1 MIRADVEPRAPA
13 LRPIGMSSKRPL
25 AVGALAVAVLTG
37 LTGLAGCANGSSVMS
52 GSGGAT
58 GTAPGTSATAPTPTP
73 APSGTLVLPPVGTN
87 PPNGTITVSGTLT
100 RGAEP
105 SCVILTTTTSGQ
117 YQLLDVKPVPREGSH
132 VTVVGRL
139 ATQLMSHCMQGKP
152 LRVLQLTVR

>member
-37 LTGLAGCANGSSVMS
+37 LTALAGCANGSSAMT

-58 GTAPGTSATAPTPTP
+58 GTAPGTSATVPTSMP
-73 APSGTLVLPPVGTN
+73 TLVQPPIGTGAT

-117 YQLLDVKPVPREGSH
+117 YELLDVKPVPREGSH